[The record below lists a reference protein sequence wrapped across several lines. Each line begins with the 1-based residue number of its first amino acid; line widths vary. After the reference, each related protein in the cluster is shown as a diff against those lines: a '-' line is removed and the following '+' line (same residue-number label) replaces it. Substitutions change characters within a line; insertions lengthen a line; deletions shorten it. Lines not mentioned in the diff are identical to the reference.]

1 MIGLNEGQPLV
12 STNFKYQWHPDGE
25 EIVDEIIIDEDGDND
40 DDEENVLPPL
50 PNMLV
55 IDQDEHFKEAI

>member
-1 MIGLNEGQPLV
+1 MIGINQKQPIV
-12 STNFKYQWHPDGE
+12 PTYFKYQWNPDSE
-25 EIVDEIIIDEDGDND
+25 EIVDEIIIDEDDDND
-40 DDEENVLPPL
+40 DDKENVLPLP